1 MSFFPL
7 LYNRIITKKERK
19 VVIMNGIMV
28 FGVILAVVGGLFQ
41 LGLTSVFVGGL
52 VSWAADG
59 DERSF
64 MRAFWAAVIDVTT
77 IVIVLLVVWLVS
89 SSN

>member
-1 MSFFPL
+1 
-7 LYNRIITKKERK
+7 
-19 VVIMNGIMV
+19 MNGLTV
-28 FGVILAVVGGLFQ
+28 FVSILAVVGGLFQ
-41 LGLTSVFVGGL
+41 LGLTSVFIGGL

-64 MRAFWAAVIDVTT
+64 MRAFWAAIIDVVA